1 MLRNRLS
8 GILAGRSGLSGRRS
22 RCRAVR
28 SELRAEGPARLAGQR
43 WGCRAAGR
51 RGAAVGLRTVGLLT
65 RNIRCRVVLL
75 AA

>member
-8 GILAGRSGLSGRRS
+8 GILEGRSGLSGRRS

-28 SELRAEGPARLAGQR
+28 SERAEGPAQLAGQR